1 MITSRV
7 LLPQRPILPLQFF
20 QHLLGSL
27 GSLVIIG
34 HSALEIL
41 AEVGVGLQGT
51 RVGLVGVAEVHPRIE
66 EELVLEVNL
75 FAPTTA

>member
-7 LLPQRPILPLQFF
+7 LLAQRPVFPLQFF
-20 QHLLGSL
+20 QHLLGCLCSF
-27 GSLVIIG
+27 VIIC

-41 AEVGVGLQGT
+41 PEVGVRLQGAG
-51 RVGLVGVAEVHPRIE
+51 VGLVGVAEVHPRIE

-75 FAPTTA
+75 FAPAAA